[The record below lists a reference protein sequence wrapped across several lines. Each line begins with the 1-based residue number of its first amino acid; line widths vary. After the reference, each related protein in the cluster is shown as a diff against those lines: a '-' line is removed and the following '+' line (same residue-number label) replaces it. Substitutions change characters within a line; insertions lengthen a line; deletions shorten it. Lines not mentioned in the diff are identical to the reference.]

1 MPSGICYIV
10 AENLNILFSS
20 VARRPMMK
28 NSKDGARESTLVLKA
43 WLVSVLVIAILGSA
57 KQDAGNNEHS
67 VRKLV
72 ADEHPGT

>member
-10 AENLNILFSS
+10 AEHLNTLFSS
-20 VARRPMMK
+20 VARPMMK
-28 NSKDGARESTLVLKA
+28 NSKDGARESALVLKA

>member
-1 MPSGICYIV
+1 MLKTSII
-10 AENLNILFSS
+10 
-20 VARRPMMK
+20 
-28 NSKDGARESTLVLKA
+28 DDARESALVLKA